1 MDRVSK
7 QSSLG
12 AHLRR
17 VSGVGAPGQL
27 GDAEAKHGD
36 NVDVDAPIPEGSNC
50 PVHSICM
57 LRGHIWGHL
66 QSKFWRLQAG
76 WAMCS
81 GQLLSSD
88 AQKLQHILIHL
99 HLECPK
105 HLKLSISATSQVY
118 TAAVGY
124 GFDAR
129 PC

>member
-12 AHLRR
+12 AHLGRISR
-17 VSGVGAPGQL
+17 VGAPGQL
-27 GDAEAKHGD
+27 GDAEAEHGD
-36 NVDVDAPIPEGSNC
+36 NIDVDAPVPEVSNC

-66 QSKFWRLQAG
+66 QSKLRRTSAG

-81 GQLLSSD
+81 GQLLSLVPH
-88 AQKLQHILIHL
+88 KLQHDFIHL

-105 HLKLSISATSQVY
+105 VLGSSHKGNIIGLHGSCRI
-118 TAAVGY
+118 
-124 GFDAR
+124 
-129 PC
+129 